1 MHRPRTTAVILAFA
15 LGIVTAPSLLRAGD
29 PPDLVPNGDFEQ
41 GADAP
46 LGWDPLPDDGTVRW
60 ATDNAE
66 HGKVI
71 HFSLTTAV
79 AEGPGLLWY
88 SGYVPVE
95 HGKTYRFAV
104 DVKSFGPVPRPFV
117 KGYAPMPD
125 AHGNVEARPL
135 YQKQNKFDVGSEWQT
150 ISFDFVPQ
158 TAYAHPDVKIRWVR
172 IMLYAYLKPG
182 DCYWDN
188 ARITEVT
195 SKLPNGDLESGDDH
209 PDGWTPLPDDE
220 SVRWERDARSGKCLI
235 IVPPD
240 GKRTTYASDAH
251 RVTMGYTYRFSVDVR
266 ALGCT
271 PELVVEGLV
280 PSKTPD
286 SFDVLARY
294 EPEPFDGGRNWATW
308 EFDFTVERPEH
319 PNPANTVR
327 WVRVQLGASGGPGKV
342 YFDNVRLQP
351 VELATQEQ
359 GKQKW

>member
-1 MHRPRTTAVILAFA
+1 MRTVLIRIGIIAAATFAATAVA
-15 LGIVTAPSLLRAGD
+15 AGAGE
-29 PPDLVPNGDFEQ
+29 PVNLVPNGDFEQ
-41 GADAP
+41 GTSAP
-46 LGWDPLPDDGTVRW
+46 AGWDPLLDDGTVRW

-66 HGKVI
+66 HGKVM

-88 SGYVPVE
+88 SGYIPVE

-104 DVKSFGPVPRPFV
+104 DVKSFGPVPRPFI

-125 AHGNVEARPL
+125 AHGRVEARPL

-158 TAYAHPDVKIRWVR
+158 TAYTHPDVKIRWVR

-188 ARITEVT
+188 ACITEVT
-195 SKLPNGDLESGDDH
+195 SKLPNGDLESGEDH
-209 PDGWTPLPDDE
+209 PDGWAPLPDDE
-220 SVRWERDARSGKCLI
+220 SVRWERDAHSGKCLI
-235 IVPPD
+235 IVPPE
-240 GKRTTYASDAH
+240 GRRTAYASDAH
-251 RVTMGYTYRFSVDVR
+251 RVTMGYTYRFAVDVK
-266 ALGCT
+266 AHGCT

-286 SFDVLARY
+286 TFDVLTRY
-294 EPEPFDGGRNWATW
+294 EPKPFDGARNWTTW
-308 EFDFTVERPEH
+308 QFDFTVERPEH
-319 PNPANTVR
+319 PNPANAVR

-342 YFDNVRLQP
+342 YFDNVRLEP
-351 VELATQEQ
+351 VELATHEQ